1 MPGAKTHALKR
12 VHARPKRMA
21 AQKPRKKG
29 QEKGGG
35 CQGHADHE
43 RSTGLVSKGLRQR
56 QEPAESRTWVQ
67 VPILG
72 GKPPGQRARVPTVA
86 LKRPAQQE
94 EVGTTPPGERDVM
107 CPIVMRIQGSCRR
120 AESTG

>member
-67 VPILG
+67 VPCLA
-72 GKPPGQRARVPTVA
+72 QRVRVPTVA
-86 LKRPAQQE
+86 LKRPAQQG
-94 EVGTTPPGERDVM
+94 EVGTTPPGESNVM
-107 CPIVMRIQGSCRR
+107 CPIVMCIQGSCRR

>member
-21 AQKPRKKG
+21 AQKPRKKGQEKGQENGQENG

-67 VPILG
+67 VPIG
-72 GKPPGQRARVPTVA
+72 GQTAWPSVPGCQLWP
-86 LKRPAQQE
+86 
-94 EVGTTPPGERDVM
+94 
-107 CPIVMRIQGSCRR
+107 
-120 AESTG
+120 